1 MNTSS
6 LGILLVLIPTCWTT
20 DALLPNELRPME

>member
-6 LGILLVLIPTCWTT
+6 LGILSVLIPTYWTT
-20 DALLPNELRPME
+20 DALPPNELRPME